1 MSDQQIGYILWAL
14 IVVIVLVAG
23 YLGVKMPRIPLPPP
37 IETEVATEAP
47 AAVLPVLPSLEV
59 PEDVSGAG
67 FR

>member
-37 IETEVATEAP
+37 IEEVATEAP

-59 PEDVSGAG
+59 PEDVSGVG
-67 FR
+67 YR

>member
-1 MSDQQIGYILWAL
+1 MWAL

-37 IETEVATEAP
+37 IETEVATP
-47 AAVLPVLPSLEV
+47 VAAGELAGATEVAVPVV
-59 PEDVSGAG
+59 PEEVSGAG